1 MKFYQKKTPKKTFR
15 KQSNLIFLLYPF
27 SLYYSVKLL
36 RRLQQVHAGAFTYP
50 LNNEPD
56 HVEQHDIELQLAK
69 MALQSLSS

>member
-1 MKFYQKKTPKKTFR
+1 MRSHT
-15 KQSNLIFLLYPF
+15 
-27 SLYYSVKLL
+27 L
-36 RRLQQVHAGAFTYP
+36 RRLQQIHAEAFTYP